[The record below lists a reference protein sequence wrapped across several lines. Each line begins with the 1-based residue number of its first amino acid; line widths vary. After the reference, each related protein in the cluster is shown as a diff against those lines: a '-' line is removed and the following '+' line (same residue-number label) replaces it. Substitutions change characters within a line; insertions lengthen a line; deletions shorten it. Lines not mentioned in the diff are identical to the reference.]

1 MPYKVSLVMPNL
13 FRHLVRLSP
22 AIFFL
27 CLALFSCSSKSKV
40 ELHEQKSREAGRA
53 AEFSALETE
62 RQKSRALDSYLNS
75 LSLRERLAQLFVL
88 NLEGNEK
95 FWFVEWV
102 DGEKGPQ
109 AKKEPLIPGGY
120 IFFSFNISK
129 DPKQIAAFT
138 DSVRDFARERQA
150 LEPFLCLDAEG
161 GYVNRLRGVASPLPE
176 NEWISNNL
184 SPKEAA
190 LIYALN
196 AVQLRALGF
205 DLNLSPVVEVQNER
219 NQKFLDGRSF
229 GGAEKVLQYGSE
241 AVLAYQT
248 NKVGTVLKHFP
259 GNGEVDPHAALP
271 LLSYETGEFSRDV
284 LAPFAALCALKPSG
298 VLMSHALVNV
308 FQAHSEDGL
317 QGQNGDGLQDQ
328 NGDGL
333 QDQNAAAASKT
344 PASLS
349 AYWIKNVLRG
359 ALGFRGLV
367 FSDDIF
373 MAALEKNGWT
383 GERAVRAAVL
393 AGANCILMS
402 EKRFIN
408 EWKIAKKLYEAD
420 ADFRAAADDSAKRV
434 LKFKLDAGILEYD
447 FSEKKIVPAKRR
459 PSLQEGLDSR
469 LNRFYGAKKL
479 GEEALKKYG
488 ED

>member
-1 MPYKVSLVMPNL
+1 MPYKVKLNARQKSP
-13 FRHLVRLSP
+13 RAQSRKIARAAIAP

-27 CLALFSCSSKSKV
+27 CLSLFSCSSKNSKLC
-40 ELHEQKSREAGRA
+40 EREKKSREAGRA
-53 AEFSALETE
+53 AEFSARELE
-62 RQKSRALDSYLNS
+62 RQKSQALDSYLNS

-102 DGEKGPQ
+102 DGENGSQ
-109 AKKEPLIPGGY
+109 AQKAPLIPGGY

-129 DPKQIAAFT
+129 DPDKIAAFT

-176 NEWISNNL
+176 NEWVSNNL
-184 SPKEAA
+184 TPKEAA

-229 GGAEKVLQYGSE
+229 GSAEKVLQYGSA

-271 LLSYETGEFSRDV
+271 LLSYEAGEFARDV
-284 LAPFAALCALKPSG
+284 LAPFAALCALNPSG

-308 FQAHSEDGL
+308 AQA
-317 QGQNGDGLQDQ
+317 QD
-328 NGDGL
+328 
-333 QDQNAAAASKT
+333 AAAASQT

-349 AYWIKNVLRG
+349 PYWIKDVLRG
-359 ALGFRGLV
+359 ALGYKGLV

-408 EWKIAKKLYEAD
+408 EWKIAKKLYDAD

-447 FSEKKIVPAKRR
+447 FSEKKIVPAKR
-459 PSLQEGLDSR
+459 SLSSQERESR

-479 GEEALKKYG
+479 GEEALKKY
-488 ED
+488 EAR